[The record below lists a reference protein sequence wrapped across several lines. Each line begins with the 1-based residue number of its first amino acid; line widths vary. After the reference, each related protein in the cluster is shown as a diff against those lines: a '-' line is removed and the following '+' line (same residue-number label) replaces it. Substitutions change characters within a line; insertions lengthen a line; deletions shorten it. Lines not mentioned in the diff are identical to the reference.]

1 MFRLL
6 FFIALK
12 SITTEGQSGNVTLA
26 AQCSGVK
33 AMENSMLPI
42 RARLRY
48 VTTRSLVGFLAL
60 AVLTFGQAATA
71 MAQVTITQVF
81 VDDPVADQVTIDGQ
95 NFDNGPTLEVTLGE
109 LGALDILAA
118 APNQIVAQLP
128 VPLVAGDYLLGVR
141 TGGGRGREDVY
152 SLTIG
157 AQVAGIPT
165 NAIILWDQNT
175 VCPAGFA
182 RVAAFDGSFLVGGDA
197 PGTTGGA
204 NQHAHDAG
212 TLTGPAH
219 RHNLEPWNGSFA
231 PVDDNSGGTNFNART
246 DVASGG
252 AMVGTTG
259 LADNLPPFRTILLC
273 RSL

>member
-1 MFRLL
+1 MGT
-6 FFIALK
+6 A
-12 SITTEGQSGNVTLA
+12 GLA
-26 AQCSGVK
+26 AQHIG
-33 AMENSMLPI
+33 AETMESTTISIM
-42 RARLRY
+42 ARLRR
-48 VTTRSLVGFLAL
+48 TTAQSLVGFLAL
-60 AVLTFGQAATA
+60 AMITFGQAATA
-71 MAQVTITQVF
+71 AAQVVNTEVF
-81 VDDPVADQVTIDGQ
+81 VDDPVLDQVTINGS

-109 LGALDILAA
+109 LGALGILAA

-182 RVAAFDGSFLVGGDA
+182 RVAAFDGSFLVGGDT

-204 NQHAHDAG
+204 TEHAHDAG
-212 TLTGPAH
+212 TLAGPAH

-231 PVDDNSGGTNFNART
+231 PVDDNSGGTDFNART
-246 DVASGG
+246 DVAGGG
-252 AMVGTTG
+252 AMVGTSG

-273 RSL
+273 RRL